1 MFTAFA
7 SKRREQSRGN
17 TFIQEIDESSG
28 GNRGQAILGFYSVV
42 SVVYRSI
49 GT

>member
-17 TFIQEIDESSG
+17 TFIQQIDESSG
-28 GNRGQAILGFYSVV
+28 KEGAGNIGFLQCSLGSLP
-42 SVVYRSI
+42 
-49 GT
+49 